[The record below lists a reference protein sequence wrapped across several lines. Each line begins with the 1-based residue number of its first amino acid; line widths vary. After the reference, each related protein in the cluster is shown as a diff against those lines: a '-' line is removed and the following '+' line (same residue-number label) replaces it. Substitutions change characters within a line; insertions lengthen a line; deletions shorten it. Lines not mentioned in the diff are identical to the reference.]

1 MLWTG
6 KASLMREIWCELN
19 MDFCEELLRNK
30 DKEVDHSHL
39 TKSFVNHTKRVR
51 LHPLNGFKQGVPR
64 WAMPSRKFD
73 LAVGRRMITE
83 VWDWAVKPVRR
94 LIKYSK
100 QEMTGA

>member
-1 MLWTG
+1 M
-6 KASLMREIWCELN
+6 
-19 MDFCEELLRNK
+19 
-30 DKEVDHSHL
+30 
-39 TKSFVNHTKRVR
+39 
-51 LHPLNGFKQGVPR
+51 HPLNGFKQGVPR

-73 LAVGRRMITE
+73 LAIGRRMITE